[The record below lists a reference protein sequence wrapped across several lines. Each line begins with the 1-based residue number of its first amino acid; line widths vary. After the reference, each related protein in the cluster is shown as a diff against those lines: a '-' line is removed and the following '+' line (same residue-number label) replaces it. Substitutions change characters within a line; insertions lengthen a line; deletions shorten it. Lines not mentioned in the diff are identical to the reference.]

1 MTRRDF
7 YNSIING
14 TVNDEVI
21 EMAKAEVAKLDAT
34 NDKRKAT
41 PSKTAVAN
49 APIKE
54 AIVKLLTE
62 RQYTMCASDVG
73 ATLELT
79 TQKASA
85 LLRQLQDE
93 GIVTAT
99 EQKVP
104 KKGSV
109 KFYGIA

>member
-34 NDKRKAT
+34 NEKRKST
-41 PSKTAVAN
+41 PSKTAIAN

-62 RQYTMCASDVG
+62 SKGAMCASDVG
-73 ATLELT
+73 ASLELT

-93 GIVTAT
+93 GTVTAT

>member
-34 NDKRKAT
+34 NEKRKST

-49 APIKE
+49 EPIK
-54 AIVKLLTE
+54 ANIVKLLTE
-62 RQYTMCASDVG
+62 SKGAMCASDVG
-73 ATLELT
+73 AALELT

-85 LLRQLQDE
+85 LLRQLVE
-93 GIVTAT
+93 AEALVA
-99 EQKVP
+99 EEKKVP
-104 KKGSV
+104 KKGAV
-109 KFYGIA
+109 KFYSVK